1 MCAFDSAVNF
11 DEIGSKKAPEVTFGL
26 RPNVTQKLANL
37 LFFLKSLLA
46 DFQNVLRTARV
57 KKDIKS

>member
-1 MCAFDSAVNF
+1 
-11 DEIGSKKAPEVTFGL
+11 VTFGL